1 MEGKKF
7 MWMLKKDLL
16 SLWRHKPR
24 LVSMFLFPII
34 MIVLFG
40 YGMGGTIEN
49 VPIAVVDQSHGEMT
63 DQTLMAVKN
72 MSLFEVKNITSNVN
86 LAKEMVN
93 NGEVKAA
100 IILPPNYDD
109 TSTDQS
115 KMVVLYLDSSDQ
127 IASQA
132 IVPATQGLFSQLSA
146 QIGAEKLASLEVQN
160 TAMSPQSSSTND
172 NGATSTTNS
181 LAADNSTVDSSE
193 ADNSI
198 SSNVNGIINSINLQI
213 NRIYGDIAYI
223 DFLVPAVLAM
233 TVMMSCM
240 MGMGQSIAG
249 ERETGELARLF
260 MTPTSITTV
269 VGGKI
274 FSKLIIEIAKA
285 LILLAA
291 AILLFGITI
300 NGNIFLAIGVLILGA
315 LTFVG
320 FGIMISATT
329 QTQEDYTQIVMP
341 FTMPMMF
348 VSGVFYPIETMP
360 WIFQKIAYLFPLTYL
375 NDAMRGVMIKGAG
388 IGDIW
393 IDLLVLLG
401 FLVFFFVA
409 GVIRFDRDV

>member
-49 VPIAVVDQSHGEMT
+49 VPIAIVDQSHGEMA

-160 TAMSPQSSSTND
+160 TAMNPQSSSS
-172 NGATSTTNS
+172 NG
-181 LAADNSTVDSSE
+181 
-193 ADNSI
+193 
-198 SSNVNGIINSINLQI
+198 
-213 NRIYGDIAYI
+213 
-223 DFLVPAVLAM
+223 
-233 TVMMSCM
+233 
-240 MGMGQSIAG
+240 
-249 ERETGELARLF
+249 
-260 MTPTSITTV
+260 
-269 VGGKI
+269 
-274 FSKLIIEIAKA
+274 
-285 LILLAA
+285 
-291 AILLFGITI
+291 
-300 NGNIFLAIGVLILGA
+300 
-315 LTFVG
+315 
-320 FGIMISATT
+320 
-329 QTQEDYTQIVMP
+329 
-341 FTMPMMF
+341 
-348 VSGVFYPIETMP
+348 SGVANTTEYGSRQNM
-360 WIFQKIAYLFPLTYL
+360 
-375 NDAMRGVMIKGAG
+375 GA
-388 IGDIW
+388 
-393 IDLLVLLG
+393 V
-401 FLVFFFVA
+401 
-409 GVIRFDRDV
+409 